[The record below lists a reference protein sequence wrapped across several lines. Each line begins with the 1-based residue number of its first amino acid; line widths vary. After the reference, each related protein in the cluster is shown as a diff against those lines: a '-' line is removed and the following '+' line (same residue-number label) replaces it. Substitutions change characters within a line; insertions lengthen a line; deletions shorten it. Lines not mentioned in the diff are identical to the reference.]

1 MASWIMQ
8 TIALAEGNIPPLLR
22 DWREDTM
29 TFLRHDAPKI
39 VFVLVMAYLL
49 TRMARAVA
57 RKSTDL
63 HVRKLPSGV
72 RVQQV
77 RTVASVVTSIAV
89 VVIFFVAALQV
100 LSILGFNL
108 GPMLASA
115 GIAGLAIGFGAQTL
129 VHDFINGFFIL
140 LENQYDIGDTVRIA
154 GVKGAVEGMNLRH
167 TVLRDDDGTVHFV
180 PNSAIQIVSN
190 TTRDWSQ
197 LALRVTVAYSE
208 PSEKVVK
215 LLREVGE
222 EVRRDPAFAE
232 DIVGAIDV
240 PGIERVG
247 NGEAEYL
254 MLVKTRPNKHF
265 GVSRELRRRIKES
278 FEKNGVQA
286 AGPVA
291 EFGLQIGR
299 PRPKSWIGLRDL
311 QSEIRNLKS
320 AIASLLLAAWTVVAA
335 APRDHNSFDRSLA
348 HPARF
353 AFSPVH
359 SVLQLEEAL
368 FAVRVHIVGNTR
380 TAQPDGFSQD
390 SFQSVV

>member
-286 AGPVA
+286 AGP
-291 EFGLQIGR
+291 GR
-299 PRPKSWIGLRDL
+299 IYVVDQGTGK
-311 QSEIRNLKS
+311 
-320 AIASLLLAAWTVVAA
+320 AS
-335 APRDHNSFDRSLA
+335 
-348 HPARF
+348 
-353 AFSPVH
+353 
-359 SVLQLEEAL
+359 
-368 FAVRVHIVGNTR
+368 
-380 TAQPDGFSQD
+380 
-390 SFQSVV
+390 